1 MKLRLFLTS
10 PSCLS
15 VVLFFL
21 GLSFSISLQ
30 AQNLNV
36 NQLESQIK
44 AGMKDWNIPGLAIA
58 IVKDDQVI
66 YSKGFGEKKK
76 GSGEKVDDNTMFG
89 IASVSKNITAAAL
102 ALLVD
107 EGKLKWDDRVVDII
121 PWFQLKDPWVTKEV
135 RVRDL
140 LTHQV
145 GLGRILGNRL
155 QFMTQNS
162 RDELIYQIRYMDL
175 EKPFR
180 SSFVYSN
187 MLYSV
192 AGQLIE
198 YIEGVTWDEFLKTRL
213 FDVLGMKN
221 ANTSIR
227 YFKQGDNV
235 AWPHQEIEGKVIPI
249 QRRNWDNAGPAG
261 GINASVQEVAKW
273 LRMQLGDAGVYEGK
287 RIISV
292 EQMNEMHRPQSIRS
306 QRGAYEPI
314 TAYGLGWNITDYG
327 NHRVLSHGGAT
338 DGFNTAAYMVPKLN
352 LGIIVVG
359 NTFNT
364 LGDAL
369 AYSVM
374 DDFIGITGNDWP
386 KIYRDRYL
394 KVYNEAS
401 KEREEIHQA
410 HIKNSKPS
418 LVLSAYEGAYE
429 DLGYGKLEVKQG
441 EKGLELHFWGDNN
454 LIADLEHWHY
464 DTFRAVWRNP
474 AQREEFVVFNLDKN
488 GKIKNLDFEFSLR
501 PMLLQVGAYPSHYTK
516 TVSFEKK

>member
-1 MKLRLFLTS
+1 MKLRQFTS
-10 PSCLS
+10 FRFILS
-15 VVLFFL
+15 GVLLAL
-21 GLSFSISLQ
+21 GISLSFYVQ
-30 AQNLNV
+30 AQSLNTK
-36 NQLESQIK
+36 QLENQIQ

-66 YSKGFGEKKK
+66 YSQGFGEKKL
-76 GSGEKVDDNTMFG
+76 GSGEMVDDNTMFG

-107 EGKLKWDDRVVDII
+107 EGKLTWNDRVVDII

-155 QFMTQNS
+155 QFMTQKS
-162 RDELIYQIRYMDL
+162 RDELIYQIRYMEL

-187 MLYSV
+187 MLYST

-198 YIEGVTWDEFLKTRL
+198 YIEGVTWDEFLKKRL

-227 YFKQGDNV
+227 YFKEGDNI

-261 GINASVQEVAKW
+261 GINASVVEVAKW
-273 LRMQLGDAGVYEGK
+273 LRMQLGEPGVFEGK
-287 RIISV
+287 RIISAQ
-292 EQMNEMHRPQSIRS
+292 QMNEMHRPQSIRS
-306 QRGAYEPI
+306 QSEAYDPI
-314 TAYGLGWNITDYG
+314 TAYGLGWNVTDYG
-327 NHRVLSHGGAT
+327 DYRVLSHGGAT

-352 LGIIVVG
+352 LGIVVVG

-369 AYSVM
+369 AYSIM
-374 DDFIGITGNDWP
+374 DSFMGIAGNDWP
-386 KIYRDRYL
+386 KTYRDRYL
-394 KVYNEAS
+394 QTYQQAS
-401 KEREEIHQA
+401 REREEIHQA
-410 HIKNSKPS
+410 RAKGTAPS
-418 LVLSAYEGAYE
+418 LTLSAYIGAYE
-429 DLGYGKLEVKQG
+429 DLGYGKLVVKQG
-441 EKGLELHFWGDNN
+441 EKGLELHFWEDGN

-474 AQREEFVVFNLDKN
+474 AQREEFVVFDFNKD
-488 GKIKNLDFEFSLR
+488 GKVKNLNFEFSLR
-501 PMLLQVGAYPSHYTK
+501 PLLLQVGAYPSHYTK
-516 TVSFEKK
+516 TVSFQKK